1 MAEREIPSPS
11 RLHLL
16 EEELQQREYEIA
28 LLRETAMAI
37 GSELDLDK
45 VLQLVAER
53 ARQLINA
60 DTVLIP
66 ILNWD
71 CDEYTYQAGS
81 GRNVE
86 EIVGESLPLDFG
98 VCGWVWR
105 HKRPWWRGVLD
116 ELSPQERNRWEKEAG
131 TLILVPLLGREHF
144 LGGIAG
150 MNKANGEEFS
160 QRDLHLLELFAGQ
173 VAIAIENAMAMHKVQ
188 EAREQAERF
197 QNELQR
203 LNKQLVAINQE
214 MEHLAL
220 YDQLTG
226 LPNRSLI
233 MDRLRHELSQAA
245 STQAPLSVLLLD
257 LDRFQDI
264 NDTLGHETG
273 DQLIR
278 AVAERLVDVD
288 GPASSLGRLG
298 GDEFALI
305 LPGLGETQAIERALH
320 IQEILRQAFS
330 LAGEEHFIQASIGL
344 AHYPQHGEDEAAL
357 LKHAEAAMYAA
368 KREKTGIQA
377 YNESHD
383 AFNSGRLALVRD
395 LQAALDQDAF
405 QLHYQ
410 PKIAL
415 PGGAVVGVEA
425 LARWPHA
432 ERGYV
437 PPDMFISALEQT
449 GLIHSFTHWVLSV
462 AAEQLQAWRQCGW
475 DIGIA
480 VNVPIMALFEPG
492 FMNVLSRLA
501 EQHGN
506 LQGLTF
512 EITETLFLSDYDRFG
527 TLLEEIRRHGVAFSI
542 DDFGTGHSSLSR
554 LRRLPVTELKID
566 RSFVTGMEENK
577 DDLIIVKST
586 IDLAHNLGIQVVAEG
601 VETASALERLAGMGC
616 DYAQGYHISR
626 PLPGPEFEAFYR
638 RGHHRG
644 SRSSR
649 SHAKGSG

>member
-1 MAEREIPSPS
+1 MAVPELPPQS
-11 RLHLL
+11 RLQQL

-37 GSELDLDK
+37 GSELDLDT
-45 VLQLVAER
+45 VLHLVAER
-53 ARQLINA
+53 ARELINA
-60 DTVLIP
+60 ETVLIP

-71 CDEYTYQAGS
+71 CDEYTYQAGA

-150 MNKANGEEFS
+150 MNKTTGEDFS
-160 QRDLHLLELFAGQ
+160 QRDLHLLQLFSGQ

-188 EAREQAERF
+188 EARQEAERF
-197 QNELQR
+197 QAELQR
-203 LNKQLVAINQE
+203 LNRQLVAVNQE

-226 LPNRSLI
+226 LPNRSLM
-233 MDRLRHELSQAA
+233 MDRLRHELGQAEA
-245 STQAPLSVLLLD
+245 RQSPLSVLLLD

-264 NDTLGHETG
+264 NDTLGHEVG

-278 AVAERLVDVD
+278 AVAQRLLAEE
-288 GPASSLGRLG
+288 GPANSLGRLG

-305 LPGLGETQAIERALH
+305 LPGLAETQAIELALH
-320 IQEILRQAFS
+320 VQNTLRQPFS
-330 LAGEEHFIQASIGL
+330 LGGEEHFIQASIGL
-344 AHYPQHGEDEAAL
+344 AHFPQHGRDETAL
-357 LKHAEAAMYAA
+357 LKHAESAMYAA
-368 KREKTGIQA
+368 KRERTGIQA
-377 YNESHD
+377 YNQSHD

-395 LQAALDQDAF
+395 LQAALDQNAF

-410 PKIAL
+410 AKVDL
-415 PGGAVVGVEA
+415 PAGTIVGVEA

-432 ERGYV
+432 ERGFV

-449 GLIHSFTHWVLSV
+449 GLIHSFTHWVLTT
-462 AAEQLQAWRQCGW
+462 AAEQLQAWRQRGW

-492 FMNVLSRLA
+492 FLNVMSRLA
-501 EQHGN
+501 ERHGH

-527 TLLEEIRRHGVAFSI
+527 TLLEEIRRYGITFSI

-554 LRRLPVTELKID
+554 LRKLPVSELKID
-566 RSFVTGMEENK
+566 RSFVMGMEENK

-601 VETASALERLAGMGC
+601 VESGSILDRLNGMHC

-626 PLPGPEFEAFYR
+626 PLPGQEFEAFYQNGR
-638 RGHHRG
+638 QLGPR
-644 SRSSR
+644 SKSSR
-649 SHAKGSG
+649 AKLTR